1 MKKNKALLTALT
13 IDNYALIEHLDVSFD
28 AGMTS
33 ITGETGAGKSIL
45 LGALSLVLGK
55 RADRSTLKHAEKK
68 CVIEAQFNITSYA
81 LRSFFEESDLE
92 YADTTIIRREIVP
105 SGKSRAFVNDSPVN
119 LDILEQL
126 GSFLIDI
133 HSQHQTLQLTKTD
146 YQFQVLDALAGNDTI
161 LNQYQQLLVQY
172 KANEKELV
180 ALRHQV
186 SQAQK
191 DRDYN
196 QFLYDELVA
205 AQLTPGMLSPLEEK
219 VDELASVQDIQ
230 QSLLS
235 GIQIIEAEDIGLVHL
250 ISQLRLE
257 LRTATQKSKDFRELP
272 QRLESLMT
280 ELTDIHTDLLDK
292 QASLESD
299 PQALMTAENQL
310 QTIYQ
315 LFKKHQVDS
324 VEALI
329 EKREFLATQLN
340 DTDQQQDR
348 INYLIQA
355 VETAKSEL
363 HSLAMKLRQARQ
375 QTIPDLIDK
384 MEQIVRRMGMQNAR
398 FEIQLNPSDTFLSNG
413 QDQMDFLFAANLG
426 SPFGLLKNVAS
437 GGELSRI
444 MLTIK
449 SLLSKYKKLPSI
461 IFDEIDTGVSGAVSD
476 EIAQIMT
483 QMATYMQVFTITH
496 LPQVAAKGNQHF
508 KVYKVI
514 YNEGT
519 QTQIKELNKD
529 ERVAEIAKMVSGK
542 EMTPTAIEHAKE
554 LLN

>member
-68 CVIEAQFNITSYA
+68 CVIEAHFNITSYA

-230 QSLLS
+230 QSLLR

-363 HSLAMKLRQARQ
+363 HSLGMKLRQARQ

>member
-68 CVIEAQFNITSYA
+68 CVIEAHFNITSYT

-257 LRTATQKSKDFRELP
+257 LRTATQKSKNFRELP

>member
-146 YQFQVLDALAGNDTI
+146 YQFQVLDALAGNDTV

-461 IFDEIDTGVSGAVSD
+461 IFDEIDTGVSGAISD

>member
-299 PQALMTAENQL
+299 PHALMTAENQL

-461 IFDEIDTGVSGAVSD
+461 IFDEIDTGISGAVSD

>member
-1 MKKNKALLTALT
+1 LKKNKALLTALT

-68 CVIEAQFNITSYA
+68 CVIEAHFNITSYA

-230 QSLLS
+230 QSLLR

>member
-280 ELTDIHTDLLDK
+280 ELTDIHTDLIDK
-292 QASLESD
+292 QGSLESD

>member
-68 CVIEAQFNITSYA
+68 CVIEAHFDITGYA

-235 GIQIIEAEDIGLVHL
+235 GIQIIESEDIGLVHL

-257 LRTATQKSKDFRELP
+257 LKTATQKSKDFRELP

-461 IFDEIDTGVSGAVSD
+461 IFDEIDTGVSGSVSD

>member
-55 RADRSTLKHAEKK
+55 RADLSTLKHAEKK
-68 CVIEAQFNITSYA
+68 CVIEAHFDITSYA
-81 LRSFFEESDLE
+81 LRPFFEESDLE

-449 SLLSKYKKLPSI
+449 SLLSKFKKLPSI

>member
-1 MKKNKALLTALT
+1 MKKNKVLLTALT

-68 CVIEAQFNITSYA
+68 CVIEAHFDITRYA

-133 HSQHQTLQLTKTD
+133 HSQHQTLRLTKTD

-161 LNQYQQLLVQY
+161 LTQYQQLLVQY
-172 KANEKELV
+172 KANGKELV
-180 ALRHQV
+180 ALRDQV

-205 AQLTPGMLSPLEEK
+205 AQLSPGMLSPLEEK

-257 LRTATQKSKDFRELP
+257 LKTATQKSKDFRELP

-355 VETAKSEL
+355 VEKAKSEL

-384 MEQIVRRMGMQNAR
+384 MEQMVRRMGMQNAR

-426 SPFGLLKNVAS
+426 STFGLLKNVAS

-449 SLLSKYKKLPSI
+449 ALLSKYKKLPSI

-476 EIAQIMT
+476 EIAQIMK

>member
-68 CVIEAQFNITSYA
+68 CVIEAHFNITSYA

-299 PQALMTAENQL
+299 PHALMTAENQL

>member
-161 LNQYQQLLVQY
+161 LNRYQQLLVQY

-250 ISQLRLE
+250 ISQLRHG

-348 INYLIQA
+348 INYLLQA

-449 SLLSKYKKLPSI
+449 HLLSKYKKLPSI

>member
-299 PQALMTAENQL
+299 PQALMTAENHL

-363 HSLAMKLRQARQ
+363 HSLGMKLRQARQ

-519 QTQIKELNKD
+519 HTQIKELNKD

>member
-68 CVIEAQFNITSYA
+68 CVIEAHFDITRYA
-81 LRSFFEESDLE
+81 LRPFFEESDLE

-133 HSQHQTLQLTKTD
+133 HSQHQTLRLTKTD

-161 LNQYQQLLVQY
+161 LTQYQQLLVQY

-180 ALRHQV
+180 ALRDQV

-205 AQLTPGMLSPLEEK
+205 AQLSPGMLSPLEEK

-257 LRTATQKSKDFRELP
+257 LKTATQKSKDFRELP

-355 VETAKSEL
+355 VEKAKSEL

-384 MEQIVRRMGMQNAR
+384 MEQMVRRMGMQNAR

-426 SPFGLLKNVAS
+426 STFGLLKNVAS

-449 SLLSKYKKLPSI
+449 ALLSKYKKLPSI

-476 EIAQIMT
+476 EIAQIMK